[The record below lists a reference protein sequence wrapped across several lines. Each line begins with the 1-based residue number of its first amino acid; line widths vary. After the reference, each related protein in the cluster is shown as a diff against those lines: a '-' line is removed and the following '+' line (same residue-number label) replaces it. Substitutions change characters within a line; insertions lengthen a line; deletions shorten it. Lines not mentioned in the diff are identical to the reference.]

1 MLTGPGGSP
10 GPFSSHGVARRL
22 LRHRRHA
29 LLNARLDDDR
39 ASKLEYLRRTTGR
52 AVSEIVKR
60 GIDLAYEEARRTP
73 GSPHEILTASG
84 FVGSGEGPED
94 LSVRY
99 KGELLDL
106 AAKHGDR

>member
-1 MLTGPGGSP
+1 MTTLTEPP
-10 GPFSSHGVARRL
+10 LFRV
-22 LRHRRHA
+22 
-29 LLNARLDDDR
+29 NARLDDDR
-39 ASKLEYLRRTTGR
+39 ASKLEYLKRTTGR
-52 AVSEIVKR
+52 PVSDIVKR
-60 GIDLAYEEARRTP
+60 GIDLAYEEARRTA
-73 GSPHEILTASG
+73 GSPHEVLTASG